1 MKAKEIRELASDEI
15 LSEVAKARE
24 KLFRMRFQAKGKD
37 VESPGVM
44 KNLKRDIARYHTV
57 LQERALAKVEQK

>member
-1 MKAKEIRELASDEI
+1 MTAKEIRELASDEI
-15 LSEVAKARE
+15 TSEIVKARE

-44 KNLKRDIARYHTV
+44 KNLKRDIARYETV
-57 LQERALAKVEQK
+57 LRQRELAKAKQE